1 MQTKT
6 IQVSE
11 LNDQTKLEL
20 LNQTLTEIDGVKSV
34 QMDTDDHVIT
44 IKFETPASL
53 NNLEKAVYDLGY
65 TVL

>member
-1 MQTKT
+1 MQTQT

-34 QMDTDDHVIT
+34 QMDTDDYVIT